1 MANCWTNNLAIWSHC
16 SHLSL
21 YLSLSLVNLLNVSL
35 AFLASTLS
43 LSLSLSL
50 SLCVVLT
57 TFSFLSRVNKRYKF
71 TETFRPVAHW
81 SRTSPSLQRSSGFKT
96 VSKVSFV
103 FLTTRFCFY
112 LNLLCLDSDT
122 DTYFIFYA
130 DSKWAISSPQS
141 NWQNFPQKTD
151 KIVRNA

>member
-21 YLSLSLVNLLNVSL
+21 SIFLSLLWTY
-35 AFLASTLS
+35 STFPLPFS
-43 LSLSLSL
+43 RPLSLSLSL

-57 TFSFLSRVNKRYKF
+57 TFSFLSRVIKRYKF